1 MEDRGFDGGQLSEVK
16 ALVDANDS
24 NLFDV
29 LSYIHFSANPKTRI
43 ERADGVLLE
52 EEAEEMGLYLNH
64 ILQAYIENGEA
75 ELASHSLGSF
85 VEVRYRGVSEGNQK
99 LGDIPSIKSKLIGL
113 QMQIY
118 KT

>member
-1 MEDRGFDGGQLSEVK
+1 MLSYLQASG

-24 NLFDV
+24 DLFDV

-75 ELASHSLGSF
+75 EFASHSLGSF